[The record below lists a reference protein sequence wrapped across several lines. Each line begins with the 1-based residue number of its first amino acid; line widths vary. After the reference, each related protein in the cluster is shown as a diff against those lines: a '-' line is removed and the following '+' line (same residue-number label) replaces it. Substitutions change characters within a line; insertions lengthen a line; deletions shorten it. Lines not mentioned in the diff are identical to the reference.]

1 MDDNLNGDN
10 KKETEEK
17 EGSCS
22 EEQPATMEKHAVEA
36 SHYMS
41 LKGTQEGGQSSV
53 SVYESLKPRKQQPTV
68 YEDVKLKEESSARS
82 HYQPL
87 VLAKRVQES
96 KYDSSHYQSLNISAK
111 LT

>member
-10 KKETEEK
+10 KNETEEK
-17 EGSCS
+17 ERSCS
-22 EEQPATMEKHAVEA
+22 KEQPATHAVEA

-41 LKGTQEGGQSSV
+41 LKGTLEGGQNSV

-68 YEDVKLKEESSARS
+68 YEDVKLKEESNARS

-87 VLAKRVQES
+87 TLVKCVQES
-96 KYDSSHYQSLNISAK
+96 KDDLSHYQSLNI
-111 LT
+111 L

>member
-1 MDDNLNGDN
+1 
-10 KKETEEK
+10 
-17 EGSCS
+17 
-22 EEQPATMEKHAVEA
+22 MEKYAVEA

-87 VLAKRVQES
+87 VLVKRVQES
-96 KYDSSHYQSLNISAK
+96 KYDSSHYQSLNISAN
-111 LT
+111 